1 MYYILYVYSYLTQ
14 KFYYQEVAKKGYF
27 TLFYYNTPSFYM
39 LECRPLSLLCIFLP
53 PNSKD
58 ICSAGLFC

>member
-14 KFYYQEVAKKGYF
+14 KLYYQEVAKKGYF

-39 LECRPLSLLCIFLP
+39 LESRPLALLSIFLP
-53 PNSKD
+53 PNSND
-58 ICSAGLFC
+58 IGSARLFC